1 MDSNTDTAISAL
13 LSRIDALKGRPAI
26 VAIDGGAAGGKT
38 TLAAGLARRFGAD
51 VLHMDDFF
59 LQPHQRTAQRLGEPG
74 GNVDYERFAR
84 EVLLPLRRG
93 ERYVYRRYD
102 CRTQTLG
109 AGEMRIPAPLTIVE
123 GSYSLHPALASQY
136 DLRVL
141 LEVDAATQSAR
152 ILKRN
157 GADKHRRFMQEWIP
171 LENRYFEATD
181 IRSRCDV
188 RLSAQALE
196 EWREDA

>member
-1 MDSNTDTAISAL
+1 MEQRTELDAL
-13 LSRIDALKGRPAI
+13 LARVGELARRRERAVI
-26 VAIDGGAAGGKT
+26 AIDGGAAGGKT
-38 TLAAGLARRFGAD
+38 TLAARLARRFGAD

-59 LQPHQRTAQRLGEPG
+59 LQPNQRTAQRLCEPG

-84 EVLLPLRRG
+84 EVLLPLCRG
-93 ERYVYRRYD
+93 EEYLYRRYD

-109 AGEMRIPAPLTIVE
+109 AGERKTPAHLTIVE
-123 GSYSLHPALASQY
+123 GSYSLHPLLAAHY

-141 LEVDAATQSAR
+141 LEVDPAMQSAR
-152 ILKRN
+152 ILARN
-157 GADKHRRFMQEWIP
+157 GEQQHRRFLEMWIP

-188 RLSAQALE
+188 CLNALALE

>member
-1 MDSNTDTAISAL
+1 MGSKTDSAIGAL
-13 LSRIDALKGRPAI
+13 LSRMDALAGRRAI

-38 TLAAGLARRFGAD
+38 TLAAWLARRFGAD

-59 LQPHQRTAQRLGEPG
+59 LQPHQRTAQRLCEPG

-93 ERYVYRRYD
+93 EAYCYRRYD

-109 AGEMRIPAPLTIVE
+109 EGKERAPAPLTIVE
-123 GSYSLHPALASQY
+123 GSYSLHPALAAQY

-141 LEVDAATQSAR
+141 LEVDPRTQSAR

-188 RLSAQALE
+188 CLRAQALE

>member
-1 MDSNTDTAISAL
+1 MDSTISAL

-109 AGEMRIPAPLTIVE
+109 AGEVRIPAE
-123 GSYSLHPALASQY
+123 GF
-136 DLRVL
+136 V
-141 LEVDAATQSAR
+141 V
-152 ILKRN
+152 
-157 GADKHRRFMQEWIP
+157 
-171 LENRYFEATD
+171 
-181 IRSRCDV
+181 
-188 RLSAQALE
+188 
-196 EWREDA
+196 